1 VWNRQDVWHNLSMG
15 RRLQLIPWKT
25 AGRVSE
31 QYASADEVIRQTGWV
46 FNNETGSQL
55 TVDEFVA
62 TGDNE
67 VLAYLE
73 VFGLRP
79 PDNDTRTVVEIGCGI
94 GRMTCGFSNEFAVVY
109 ACDLDAGFLERC
121 RETVARFGKVDHL
134 RTIEVADGRTLD
146 VPTDVADLA
155 FSYITLQHCE
165 SDDALDLAAESV
177 RVVRTGGSVALN
189 FRSRSGADVLLLPTG
204 ALIRSLFRIPRFGA
218 WLAQHRTIARLAW
231 QANRLH
237 PDTVLRSLP
246 ALTDVTIWRHPRS
259 NLSGTGAAMGTFEG
273 INPHHWWLVGRVA

>member
-1 VWNRQDVWHNLSMG
+1 MG

-79 PDNDTRTVVEIGCGI
+79 PDNDARTVVEIGCGI
-94 GRMTCGFSNEFAVVY
+94 GRMTCGFSNEFAIVY

-146 VPTDVADLA
+146 VPTEVADLA

-165 SDDALDLAAESV
+165 SDDALAPRRRFRAGRATRRQRGAELPLTFGRRRGAPPDWRARSAACSESRASGHGWRSTAPSPGSRGRPTGSNPTPSCV
-177 RVVRTGGSVALN
+177 RCPQGSPT
-189 FRSRSGADVLLLPTG
+189 SRSGAIRAATCPAPAPPRGRSKASTPT
-204 ALIRSLFRIPRFGA
+204 
-218 WLAQHRTIARLAW
+218 
-231 QANRLH
+231 
-237 PDTVLRSLP
+237 
-246 ALTDVTIWRHPRS
+246 
-259 NLSGTGAAMGTFEG
+259 TGGSSAA
-273 INPHHWWLVGRVA
+273 